1 MTDTMIETLRRHL
14 AAEAVH
20 DAANAASTYVP
31 DGFYENLGL
40 GLRFEGRTMVEL
52 QYAASYAAIIDMKA
66 TYAWE
71 QVFGDV
77 VVQCGRI
84 SGTAAPEMFGVPSAS
99 GALDFPFT
107 AVLSFRD
114 GVMVGEHV
122 YFELAEVCAQAGLD
136 LTAVRASVDAMRS
149 SLVS

>member
-1 MTDTMIETLRRHL
+1 MTETMLETLRRHL
-14 AAEAVH
+14 AAEAGH
-20 DAANAASTYVP
+20 DAATAASTYVP

-40 GLRFEGRTMVEL
+40 GLRFEGQAMVEF
-52 QYAASYAAIIDMKA
+52 QYAASYASIIDMKA
-66 TYAWE
+66 SYAWE

-84 SGTAAPEMFGVPSAS
+84 SGTAAPEMFGVTSEG

-107 AVLSFRD
+107 AILSFRD

-136 LTAVRASVDAMRS
+136 LTAVRASIDAMRS

>member
-1 MTDTMIETLRRHL
+1 
-14 AAEAVH
+14 
-20 DAANAASTYVP
+20 
-31 DGFYENLGL
+31 
-40 GLRFEGRTMVEL
+40 MVEL
-52 QYAASYAAIIDMKA
+52 QYAASYAAIIDMRA

-84 SGTAAPEMFGVPSAS
+84 SGTAAPEMFGVPSAG

-107 AVLSFRD
+107 AVLSFHD
-114 GVMVGEHV
+114 GAMVGEHV

-136 LTAVRASVDAMRS
+136 LAAVRTSIDAMRS

>member
-1 MTDTMIETLRRHL
+1 MAGTMLETLRRHL

-20 DAANAASTYVP
+20 DAATAASTYVP
-31 DGFYENLGL
+31 DGYYENLGL
-40 GLRFEGRTMVEL
+40 GLRFEGQDMVEL
-52 QYAASYAAIIDMKA
+52 QYAVSYASIIDMKA

-84 SGTAAPEMFGVPSAS
+84 SGTAASEMFGVPSA
-99 GALDFPFT
+99 GGTLDFPFT

-122 YFELAEVCAQAGLD
+122 YFELADVCAQAGLD
-136 LTAVRASVDAMRS
+136 LKAVRASIDAMRS